1 MHTRVKSIL
10 CFSKSLC
17 LYFFFV
23 WLQQYQK
30 RDFLCAIAFSRD
42 RPHLH
47 TMLKVQFWSEKCTLI
62 HRSGFLWFH
71 MSKIKI
77 LTQKSTKNFTFPC
90 KLFFGQKIDFWNS
103 VFVCILWYQQK
114 MNWPSH
120 QKVLLSPQFS
130 SHFLIPKVFALEIT
144 VQGKGSPLMFWL
156 FILQL
161 NFGMYFIAVK
171 CKHRT
176 YKLKVFHLEGK
187 TLVAISQCRK
197 SFLSVWK
204 MCLAQQKLLLR
215 VCYKKPPTM

>member
-77 LTQKSTKNFTFPC
+77 LTQKSTKNVTFPLHYFLDK
-90 KLFFGQKIDFWNS
+90 KLTFGTVCLYVSCGISRRWIDLLIKKFCFPLNFLLIFLFQK
-103 VFVCILWYQQK
+103 
-114 MNWPSH
+114 
-120 QKVLLSPQFS
+120 
-130 SHFLIPKVFALEIT
+130 FLPLKLQYKERVP
-144 VQGKGSPLMFWL
+144 PLMFWL

-176 YKLKVFHLEGK
+176 YKLKVSHLEGK

-204 MCLAQQKLLLR
+204 MCLAQQTEASLASVL
-215 VCYKKPPTM
+215 

>member
-77 LTQKSTKNFTFPC
+77 LTQKSTKNVTFPC
-90 KLFFGQKIDFWNS
+90 KLIFGQKNWLLEEC
-103 VFVCILWYQQK
+103 VCMYLVV
-114 MNWPSH
+114 SAEDE
-120 QKVLLSPQFS
+120 LTFS
-130 SHFLIPKVFALEIT
+130 S
-144 VQGKGSPLMFWL
+144 
-156 FILQL
+156 
-161 NFGMYFIAVK
+161 
-171 CKHRT
+171 
-176 YKLKVFHLEGK
+176 
-187 TLVAISQCRK
+187 K
-197 SFLSVWK
+197 SFAFTSIFFSFSYSKSFCPRNYSTRKGFSFDVLTLHSSTQSWYVLHCCK
-204 MCLAQQKLLLR
+204 
-215 VCYKKPPTM
+215 V